1 MKIVYERPKTLEKV
15 VNHYCPGCHHG
26 ILHALIAEVLDE
38 MNLADKTVGV
48 APVGC
53 AVMAYNYL
61 DIDWI
66 EAPHGRAVAI
76 ATGIKL
82 AHPDILVFT
91 YQGDG
96 DAASIGLAE
105 TLYGAIRGINVTT
118 FMYNNAI
125 YGMTGGQMAPTTLI
139 GMKTTTS
146 PLFEQSVRLGNGNI
160 GKESPEEQL
169 LQMQEAFSHTISKRK
184 PKKGRSF
191 IPKTVKYVGRNLLRR
206 Y

>member
-1 MKIVYERPKTLEKV
+1 
-15 VNHYCPGCHHG
+15 
-26 ILHALIAEVLDE
+26 
-38 MNLADKTVGV
+38 
-48 APVGC
+48 
-53 AVMAYNYL
+53 MAYNYL

-118 FMYNNAI
+118 FMCN
-125 YGMTGGQMAPTTLI
+125 PTLKTLHQ
-139 GMKTTTS
+139 GAVS
-146 PLFEQSVRLGNGNI
+146 GALPRGFL
-160 GKESPEEQL
+160 
-169 LQMQEAFSHTISKRK
+169 
-184 PKKGRSF
+184 
-191 IPKTVKYVGRNLLRR
+191 
-206 Y
+206 